1 MTAETLNCPNCGA
14 GVASDSTVCEF
25 CQTRL
30 KTVACPKC
38 LGLMFFG
45 SKFCGHCGE
54 KVVSAD
60 VTDERDLGKC
70 PRCSVELRRLQIDRI
85 TLTECERCSGLWSD
99 AETFENICLDRDQ
112 QSAALAYFGG
122 RSDVKQ
128 AAVPI
133 RYVPCPRC
141 KQLMNR
147 SNFARSSGVIV
158 DLCKEHGVW
167 FDAGELPK
175 IVEFIEK
182 GGLSRAREK
191 EKIAL
196 DEERQRIR
204 EERRQLE
211 LYEMRSGSY
220 PGRASNFEVGGS
232 EFFKALFDL

>member
-14 GVASDSTVCEF
+14 GVASDSTVCKF

-54 KVVSAD
+54 KVVAA
-60 VTDERDLGKC
+60 EANQANDLGNC
-70 PRCSVELRRLQIDRI
+70 PRCGIGLQRLEIGKI
-85 TLTECERCSGLWSD
+85 SLSECERCSGLWSD
-99 AETFENICLDRDQ
+99 AETFESICLDRDQ
-112 QSAALAYFGG
+112 QTAALAYFGG
-122 RSDVKQ
+122 HTDVEPAKI
-128 AAVPI
+128 PI
-133 RYVPCPRC
+133 RYVPCPHC

-147 SNFARSSGVIV
+147 SNFAHSSGVIV

-167 FDAGELPK
+167 FDPGELPK
-175 IVEFIEK
+175 IVDFIEN
-182 GGLSRAREK
+182 GGLARAREK

-196 DEERQRIR
+196 DEERQKIR

-211 LYEMRSGSY
+211 LDEMRSAAF
-220 PGRASNFEVGGS
+220 PGRASGFEIGGS